1 MSHKQLYQNLKIKTT
16 NRHLEHIEY
25 VTSRLENIFKSRKPH
40 GKAGREFRKETLK
53 AFAFINKIAKDARSY

>member
-1 MSHKQLYQNLKIKTT
+1 MTHTQLYQRIKIKTSNRYLEQIADVT
-16 NRHLEHIEY
+16 NQLE
-25 VTSRLENIFKSRKPH
+25 SNFKSRKPH